1 MLSTKTITTV
11 SITGMLGSLFGDRVF
26 ANVVGGEMPWF
37 AQFGLCGLFGFL
49 LWWNMERGDR
59 RTAKGMEDLKDE
71 MGGMRSDL
79 KSGQDTT
86 HRLLSEALFQNRGV
100 K

>member
-1 MLSTKTITTV
+1 MFSTKTISTV
-11 SITGMLGSLFGDRVF
+11 SIIGMLTTAFGDKVI
-26 ANVVGGEMPWF
+26 ANVVGADMPWF

-49 LWWNMERGDR
+49 LWWNMERGDK
-59 RTAKGMEDLKDE
+59 RTAKGMDDLKDE
-71 MGGMRSDL
+71 IGGMRTGL

-86 HRLLSEALFQNRGV
+86 NSLLREALFQNRGV

>member
-1 MLSTKTITTV
+1 MVSPKAITTL
-11 SITGMLGSLFGDRVF
+11 SIVGILGSAFGDQVF
-26 ANVVGGEMPWF
+26 ANIAGADMPWF

-49 LWWNMERGDR
+49 LWWNMERGDKR
-59 RTAKGMEDLKDE
+59 SAKAMDEVKDE
-71 MGGMRSDL
+71 IGAMRSDL

-86 HRLLSEALFQNRGV
+86 NSLLREALFLNKGP

>member
-1 MLSTKTITTV
+1 MISPKTVTTLSIV
-11 SITGMLGSLFGDRVF
+11 GMLGAAFGDKVA
-26 ANVVGGEMPWF
+26 ANVAGADMPWF

-49 LWWNMERGDR
+49 LWWNMERGDKR
-59 RTAKGMEDLKDE
+59 SSKSMDDVKDE
-71 MGGMRSDL
+71 IGAMRSDL

-86 HRLLSEALFQNRGV
+86 NSLLREALFQSRGP